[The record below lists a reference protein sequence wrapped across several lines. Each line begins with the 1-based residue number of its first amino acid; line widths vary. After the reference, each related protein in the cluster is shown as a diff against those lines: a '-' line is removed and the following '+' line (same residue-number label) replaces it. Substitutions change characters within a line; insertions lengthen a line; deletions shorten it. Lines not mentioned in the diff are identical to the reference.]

1 MKKMIS
7 LILTGCFLIV
17 SIGLNSCSDNF
28 LETKSST
35 DLSDKLVFKTTA
47 STRGVLYGI
56 YKYMRSW
63 GCTPH
68 VRMDCSGLHT
78 NLLTY
83 DVMASDVTLLQGSWY
98 WFDYDYWHTGSE
110 TIFKT
115 DHLWRFYYTVVN
127 NCNNILFYVGQA
139 EGTQQEK
146 NAIEAEARAL
156 RAFSYFHLVRLYQ
169 HTYLIAKEKPG
180 VPLYTKPAEGNAENT
195 PRASVEKVYELI
207 TTDLEY
213 AVEYLPVSRE
223 SKYYVNRNVAEGIL
237 ARVYLTMGKWA
248 EAAGMAAG
256 ARQGYPL
263 MDAEQWK
270 EGFNDLSNPEWI
282 WGIHQTAE
290 QNVGWGSTFSVL
302 DFERGD
308 QKNFRINNKLA
319 EKYAAT
325 DIRGTLITPLG
336 NLLGNRKFREP
347 DALNLGHM
355 VLMRASE
362 MYLIEAEAYAR
373 MGDDPAARNLL
384 FELQQKRDPQAKKSE
399 MSGDDLV
406 EQIWLERRKELWA
419 EGFGLFDMLRCRK
432 PLKREGD
439 HVSMKNYPADSW
451 KFIFQIPRS
460 EMDIN
465 KGITAKDQNPTD
477 GIYRE

>member
-1 MKKMIS
+1 MKKIIS
-7 LILTGCFLIV
+7 QILIGCFLLV
-17 SIGLNSCSDNF
+17 CGGLNSCSDSF

-68 VRMDCSGLHT
+68 VRMDCCGLHT

-83 DVMASDVTLLQGSWY
+83 DVMASDITLPQGSWY
-98 WFDYDYWHTGSE
+98 WFDYDYWHTNSE

-115 DHLWRFYYTVVN
+115 DHFWRFYYTVIN
-127 NCNNILFYVGQA
+127 NCNNILFYVGDA
-139 EGTQQEK
+139 EGSLQEK
-146 NAIEAEARAL
+146 MAIEAEAKAL
-156 RAFSYFHLVRLYQ
+156 RAFSYFHLVQLYQ
-169 HTYLIAKEKPG
+169 HTYLIAKDKLG
-180 VPLYTKPAEGNAENT
+180 IPLYTKPATGNAENT
-195 PRASVEKVYELI
+195 PRAKVEKVYELI

-213 AVEYLPVSRE
+213 AVENLGVNRE
-223 SKYYVNRNVAEGIL
+223 SKYYVNCNVAAGIL

-248 EAAGMAAG
+248 EAATMAAT
-256 ARQGYPL
+256 ARAGYPL
-263 MDAEQWK
+263 MNAEQWK
-270 EGFNDLSNPEWI
+270 EGFNNLSNTEWI

-290 QNVGWGSTFSVL
+290 QNVGWGSSFSVL

-308 QKNFRINNKLA
+308 QKCFRINNKLA

-325 DIRGTLITPLG
+325 DVRGQLITPLG

-347 DALNLGHM
+347 EALNLGHM
-355 VLMRASE
+355 VLMRSAE
-362 MYLIEAEAYAR
+362 MCLIEAECNAR
-373 MGDDPAARNLL
+373 MGNEPMARNLL
-384 FELQQKRDPQAKKSE
+384 FELLQKRDSQAKKSE
-399 MSGDDLV
+399 LSGDNLL
-406 EQIWLERRKELWA
+406 EQILVERRKELWA

-439 HVSMKNYPADSW
+439 HVSMKSYPADSW
-451 KFIFQIPRS
+451 MFIFQIPRS
-460 EMDIN
+460 ELDVN
-465 KGITAKDQNPTD
+465 KGIAETDQNPTD
-477 GIYRE
+477 GVFQK